1 MLLPH
6 ESTSL
11 SRYLE
16 SELVQDELSLGLDLS
31 DEAKLAVRDTLGE
44 AFSDPVSLLEVV
56 WFEPRDS
63 TDHEERSS
71 DLPKINVYA
80 SVKTKKNIPQNIV
93 FSSSQHSKQSIFK
106 IILLFF
112 HLAKR
117 VLCMRIIF
125 ELSKPVLNMSYK

>member
-71 DLPKINVYA
+71 DLPKI
-80 SVKTKKNIPQNIV
+80 KNICKCQDEKEH
-93 FSSSQHSKQSIFK
+93 SSKYS
-106 IILLFF
+106 
-112 HLAKR
+112 
-117 VLCMRIIF
+117 
-125 ELSKPVLNMSYK
+125 

>member
-71 DLPKINVYA
+71 DLPKIKIYA
-80 SVKTKKNIPQNIV
+80 SVKTKKSIPQNIHDLNIQNNIV
-93 FSSSQHSKQSIFK
+93 GHSSLK
-106 IILLFF
+106 I
-112 HLAKR
+112 
-117 VLCMRIIF
+117 
-125 ELSKPVLNMSYK
+125 